1 VGGDFYDFIPL
12 PDGRLA
18 AMIADVSGKGV
29 AASLVSSSV
38 QGALQMLLREG
49 RDLPEGLLRV
59 NDYLCERSEEGR
71 FVTLFVGL
79 LASSGSLQWA
89 SAGHNPAYLFRR
101 STKEIDELG
110 RTGVILGSLPSEEF
124 GLSHEEKS
132 DALEPGDLLVIY
144 SDGLT
149 EATGPDDELFG
160 EERLLEII
168 RTHGRDGAAAL
179 RPRILDAL
187 EDFTRGEEQ
196 SDDITLVL
204 AERLP

>member
-1 VGGDFYDFIPL
+1 
-12 PDGRLA
+12 
-18 AMIADVSGKGV
+18 MIADVSGKGV

-49 RDLPEGLLRV
+49 RALPEGLLRV

-101 STKEIDELG
+101 ATNRIDELG

-132 DALEPGDLLVIY
+132 DNLEPGDLLVIY

-168 RTHGRDGAAAL
+168 RTHGSGGAAAL

-187 EDFTRGEEQ
+187 EEFTRGEEQ